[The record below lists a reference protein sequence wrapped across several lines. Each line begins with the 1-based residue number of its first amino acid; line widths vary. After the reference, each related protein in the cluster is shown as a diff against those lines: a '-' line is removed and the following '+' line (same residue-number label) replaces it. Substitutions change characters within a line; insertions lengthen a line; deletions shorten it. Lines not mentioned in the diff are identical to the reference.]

1 MITEFQ
7 RTTSQIEREME
18 EVLTPERFRA
28 WLESDYSPRIKP
40 GASTGLHRDSVV
52 PESLC

>member
-18 EVLTPERFRA
+18 EVLTPERFG
-28 WLESDYSPRIKP
+28 P
-40 GASTGLHRDSVV
+40 GWKVTTPHG
-52 PESLC
+52 